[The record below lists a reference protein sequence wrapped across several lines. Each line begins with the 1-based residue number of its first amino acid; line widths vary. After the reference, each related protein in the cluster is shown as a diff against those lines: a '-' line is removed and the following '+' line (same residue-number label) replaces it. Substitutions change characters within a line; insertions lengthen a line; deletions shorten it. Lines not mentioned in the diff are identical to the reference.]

1 METAVMKSLLTPV
14 KTFKHCVTGGKNEST
29 WTNHRTKRES
39 KSRTCAPRANHVQDP
54 HLLRSYQA
62 DLERE
67 RKLREAMNA
76 QKNAERA
83 KMRAHF
89 RRKYQLTKNAKD
101 TEQLRAVRG
110 KVSLPRE
117 LAQMVR
123 PESPA
128 KDDSFSLLG
137 AFQRLRFSGGVF
149 TGTKRTET
157 PTAANMEPCKVM

>member
-1 METAVMKSLLTPV
+1 MEYVVKKSLLAPI
-14 KTFKHCVTGGKNEST
+14 KTLKYCVTGEKKPSG
-29 WTNHRTKRES
+29 WTKRGS
-39 KSRTCAPRANHVQDP
+39 KRHGSKGRTCADP

-83 KMRAHF
+83 AMRVHF

-101 TEQLRAVRG
+101 ADHLRAVGR

-117 LAQMVR
+117 LAKMVR
-123 PESPA
+123 PDGA
-128 KDDSFSLLG
+128 DKDDSFSLLR
-137 AFQRLRFSGGVF
+137 AFQGLSFSPAIF
-149 TGTKRTET
+149 TGSKPTKT
-157 PTAANMEPCKVM
+157 PTAADAEPCRVM